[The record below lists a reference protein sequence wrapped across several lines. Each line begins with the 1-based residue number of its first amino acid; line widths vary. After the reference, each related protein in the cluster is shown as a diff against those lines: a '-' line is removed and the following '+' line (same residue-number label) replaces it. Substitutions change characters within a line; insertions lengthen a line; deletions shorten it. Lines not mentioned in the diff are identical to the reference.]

1 MAGSARPT
9 VHSVVRFRNRHRTA
23 ALLLALSAL
32 TATASCSSGGDT
44 ADPTKSSSP
53 SPTKSADPDAAQKA
67 KVLEAYRG
75 MVAAESRTYKNA
87 KLDPV
92 VEKYAGNK
100 VLADI
105 KATLF
110 YYQQQG
116 VVMQG
121 EMTHDPK
128 ITGIDTTAKPMKA
141 TLTDCVD
148 SSKYDKTDAK
158 TGKVIPVKASGP
170 RRHVNNATAIYSG
183 GKWVIWTADIDRER
197 TC

>member
-1 MAGSARPT
+1 
-9 VHSVVRFRNRHRTA
+9 
-23 ALLLALSAL
+23 
-32 TATASCSSGGDT
+32 
-44 ADPTKSSSP
+44 
-53 SPTKSADPDAAQKA
+53 
-67 KVLEAYRG
+67 
-75 MVAAESRTYKNA
+75 MVAAESRTYKTA
-87 KLDPV
+87 KLDPD

-158 TGKVIPVKASGP
+158 TGKIIPVKASGP
-170 RRHVNNATAIYSG
+170 RRHVNNATAIYTS